1 MLSYEDP
8 SMGTL
13 KQTDVVAG
21 DWKSLEE
28 LRLDG
33 DEVCLLLCQLGVE
46 NIALPSLSLR
56 ISSGT

>member
-1 MLSYEDP
+1 
-8 SMGTL
+8 MGTL

-33 DEVCLLLCQLGVE
+33 DEVCLLLCQLLIFAFGISFSVE
-46 NIALPSLSLR
+46 SLVK
-56 ISSGT
+56 